1 MKEQVWFKA
10 RVISSHGKHSFVE
23 KEDGTVLEATRKGK
37 KVDLTVGDIVEC
49 LQTSPEQVSIQ
60 KIEPRRSLLYRSDE
74 LRTKPLASNINQVA
88 IIYNKDEKYAS
99 AINVLSTLSCIVT
112 MPLWVMVYQLLIP

>member
-23 KEDGTVLEATRKGK
+23 KEDGTVLEATRKCK

-49 LQTSPEQVSIQ
+49 LQTSPESFDP
-60 KIEPRRSLLYRSDE
+60 KN
-74 LRTKPLASNINQVA
+74 RTKTIFALSQRRTKNQTA
-88 IIYNKDEKYAS
+88 C
-99 AINVLSTLSCIVT
+99 LQ
-112 MPLWVMVYQLLIP
+112 YQPGGSRLCHAPFL

>member
-60 KIEPRRSLLYRSDE
+60 KIEPRRSFSVYFCA
-74 LRTKPLASNINQVA
+74 LRDLDRESVAKAIKQIIIKTASN
-88 IIYNKDEKYAS
+88 KDVP
-99 AINVLSTLSCIVT
+99 I
-112 MPLWVMVYQLLIP
+112 LLF

>member
-37 KVDLTVGDIVEC
+37 KVDLAVGDIVEC
-49 LQTSPEQVSIQ
+49 LQTSPEQV
-60 KIEPRRSLLYRSDE
+60 
-74 LRTKPLASNINQVA
+74 
-88 IIYNKDEKYAS
+88 
-99 AINVLSTLSCIVT
+99 
-112 MPLWVMVYQLLIP
+112 

>member
-37 KVDLTVGDIVEC
+37 KVDLVVGDIVEC
-49 LQTSPEQVSIQ
+49 LQTSPEQVSDP
-60 KIEPRRSLLYRSDE
+60 KN
-74 LRTKPLASNINQVA
+74 RTKTIFALSQRRTKNQTACPPISTRWQSVFATRPSYNPHFIWKAMLAAETPTFIF
-88 IIYNKDEKYAS
+88 
-99 AINVLSTLSCIVT
+99 
-112 MPLWVMVYQLLIP
+112 

>member
-37 KVDLTVGDIVEC
+37 KVDLAVGDIVEC

-74 LRTKPLASNINQVA
+74 LRTKPLAA
-88 IIYNKDEKYAS
+88 LPII
-99 AINVLSTLSCIVT
+99 
-112 MPLWVMVYQLLIP
+112 LISFGRPCWRQKLPTFIF

>member
-37 KVDLTVGDIVEC
+37 KVDLAVGDIVEC

-74 LRTKPLASNINQVA
+74 LRTKPLASNIDQVA
-88 IIYNKDEKYAS
+88 VRLCDT
-99 AINVLSTLSCIVT
+99 AILQPPFHLESNAGG
-112 MPLWVMVYQLLIP
+112 

>member
-37 KVDLTVGDIVEC
+37 KVDLAVGDIVEC

-74 LRTKPLASNINQVA
+74 LRTKPLASNINQGGSRLCHA
-88 IIYNKDEKYAS
+88 PF
-99 AINVLSTLSCIVT
+99 L
-112 MPLWVMVYQLLIP
+112 